1 VVSMSIETMD
11 VILEQVYHEKIC
23 HPEGAFV
30 ATEGSL
36 MQK

>member
-1 VVSMSIETMD
+1 
-11 VILEQVYHEKIC
+11 VIPEIEQVYHEKIC